1 MSSSGSTTFRAS
13 ILDRLSEGEGQGAH
27 GSAQDYRR
35 GVLRDIEWLLNH
47 RRTIEPAPESCP
59 ETRRSVYHYGLPDLT
74 SVSAES
80 SQSLARVRSMIEE
93 ALRLFE
99 PRLESVK
106 VRLADDDAPEGR
118 SRIRFVIEGLLRM
131 DPHPEL
137 LRFDTVMQPG
147 GGGFKVTSHA

>member
-1 MSSSGSTTFRAS
+1 MSSSGSTVFRAS
-13 ILDRLSEGEGQGAH
+13 IIDRLTDRDGEGAY
-27 GSAQDYRR
+27 GSVQDYRR

-80 SQSLARVRSMIEE
+80 GQSLARVRSMIEE
-93 ALRLFE
+93 ALRVFE

-106 VRLADDDAPEGR
+106 VRIADDDQPEGR